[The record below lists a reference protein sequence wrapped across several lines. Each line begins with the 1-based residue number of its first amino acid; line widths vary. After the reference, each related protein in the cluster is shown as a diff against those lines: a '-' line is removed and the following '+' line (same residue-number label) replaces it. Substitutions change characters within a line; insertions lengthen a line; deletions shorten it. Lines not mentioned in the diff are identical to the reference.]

1 MWEEPSHGVWWDR
14 LAPLLERPGTWA
26 VVYETDQASTARKY
40 ASNLTSGRYNLPPGR
55 FEFRGQER
63 DGNGAIYARYL
74 GKDAG

>member
-1 MWEEPSHGVWWDR
+1 MDRPEE
-14 LAPLLERPGTWA
+14 WA

-63 DGNGAIYARYL
+63 GGRGAIYARFL
-74 GKDAG
+74 GEGAA